1 MCEDKTFKMVQ
12 ETNNM
17 IHQVWVGS
25 ELGVVKGVNLA
36 NGAFVNYGNLKVLD
50 KTQGVTVMTK
60 LLPNNEQDTKGVR
73 FALGRRDGSACIF
86 DSHTNEFSTPLCC
99 GTSPVCGVVAL
110 PQDVVVT
117 CTEKGLLKQWKPKE
131 DDIAVYDND
140 CAMEKQVG
148 SDIQTMVTNTTRT
161 LLATGGQENDLK
173 LWNVEDMSKPVFAA
187 KNVRN
192 DFLNLRVPVWVTAA
206 EFLKD
211 SESEIVVGTGN
222 HTVRTYDTRV
232 KRRPVL
238 DIVYHEHPIT
248 SISVTQENK
257 TVLVGNSA
265 GFMGEVDLRTGH
277 QVGGFKGMC
286 GGIRDIVCH
295 ETQPYVV
302 VCGLDRFVRVY
313 DLKSRRLEKKI
324 YLKSNLN
331 CVSVT
336 SDELQLTNESHEA
349 GRKRTKEEEEEE
361 VEIKSEEEEGVW
373 ECMQVVKEK
382 KKKPNEHDIDAVVET

>member
-1 MCEDKTFKMVQ
+1 MVQ

-17 IHQVWVGS
+17 IQQVWVGS

-50 KTQGVTVMTK
+50 KTQGITAMTR
-60 LLPNNEQDTKGVR
+60 LPHNDTEDTKGVR

-86 DSHTNEFSTPLCC
+86 DSQTNEFSTPLCC
-99 GTSPVCGVVAL
+99 GSSPVCGVVAL
-110 PQDVVVT
+110 PQNVVVT
-117 CTEKGLLKQWKPKE
+117 CTEKGLLKLWKPKE
-131 DDIAVYDND
+131 DDIAVYDEA
-140 CAMEKQVG
+140 CATEKQVG
-148 SDIQTMVTNTTRT
+148 SDIRTVVTNTTCT

-173 LWNVEDMSKPVFAA
+173 LWNVENFSKPVFAA

-206 EFLKD
+206 QFLKD
-211 SESEIVVGTGN
+211 SENEIVVGTGN

-238 DIVYHEHPIT
+238 DVTYHEHPIT
-248 SISVTQENK
+248 AISVTNDNK
-257 TVLVGNSA
+257 TVVVGNSA
-265 GFMGEVDLRTGH
+265 GFVGEVDLRTGL
-277 QVGGFKGMC
+277 QVGGFKGIC

-295 ETQPYVV
+295 ETQPYMV

-313 DLKSRRLEKKI
+313 DLKSRRLEKKV

-331 CVSVT
+331 CLSVT
-336 SDELQLTNESHEA
+336 SDELQLTHESQEV
-349 GRKRTKEEEEEE
+349 GRKRTKEEDEEADIKEEEE
-361 VEIKSEEEEGVW
+361 DEGVW
-373 ECMQVVKEK
+373 ESMQVVKEK
-382 KKKPNEHDIDAVVET
+382 KKKPNEHDIDAVV

>member
-1 MCEDKTFKMVQ
+1 MVQ

-17 IHQVWVGS
+17 IQQVWVGS

-50 KTQGVTVMTK
+50 KTQGITAMTR
-60 LLPNNEQDTKGVR
+60 LPHNDNADTKGVR

-99 GTSPVCGVVAL
+99 GSSPVCGVVAL
-110 PQDVVVT
+110 PQNVVVT
-117 CTEKGLLKQWKPKE
+117 CTEKGLLKLWKPKE
-131 DDIAVYDND
+131 DDIAVYDEA
-140 CAMEKQVG
+140 CATEKQVG
-148 SDIQTMVTNTTRT
+148 SDIRTVVTNTSRT

-173 LWNVEDMSKPVFAA
+173 LWNVEDFSKPVFAA

-206 EFLKD
+206 QFLKD
-211 SESEIVVGTGN
+211 SENEIVVGTGN

-238 DIVYHEHPIT
+238 DVTYHEHPIT
-248 SISVTQENK
+248 AISVTKDNK
-257 TVLVGNSA
+257 TVVVGNSA
-265 GFMGEVDLRTGH
+265 GFVGEVDLRTGL
-277 QVGGFKGMC
+277 QVGGFKGIC

-295 ETQPYVV
+295 EKQPYMV

-313 DLKSRRLEKKI
+313 DLKSRRLEKKV

-331 CVSVT
+331 CLSVT
-336 SDELQLTNESHEA
+336 SDELQLTNESQEV
-349 GRKRTKEEEEEE
+349 GRKRTKEEDEEADIKEEEE
-361 VEIKSEEEEGVW
+361 DEGVW
-373 ECMQVVKEK
+373 ESMQVVKEK
-382 KKKPNEHDIDAVVET
+382 KKKPNEHDIDAVV